1 MPTMVQIDED
11 IMKPLRELSEDLNGL
26 PITRLV
32 RVACV
37 AYLNNH
43 HLSHEAARKLLKHMT
58 PVEPLGQENKK
69 STEPAEGLR
78 TIARLLEEQMDE
90 MGLSEEEKN
99 RKVDTLVEH
108 VKKLKSSRAGSR
120 PK

>member
-1 MPTMVQIDED
+1 M
-11 IMKPLRELSEDLNGL
+11 SAL
-26 PITRLV
+26 PVPPPESKRRATRK
-32 RVACV
+32 A
-37 AYLNNH
+37 
-43 HLSHEAARKLLKHMT
+43 
-58 PVEPLGQENKK
+58 
-69 STEPAEGLR
+69 GLR